1 LALDHTQLSTYVS
14 VVNAIVGAC
23 LHGHVFMHAHTHMK
37 RERKRER
44 VEIVTIYIFHLMPKN
59 INNAN
64 NTSRYLTRNNLY
76 MGKYQYAK
84 HETI

>member
-1 LALDHTQLSTYVS
+1 MATSVYAYTHT
-14 VVNAIVGAC
+14 
-23 LHGHVFMHAHTHMK
+23 
-37 RERKRER
+37 REERER